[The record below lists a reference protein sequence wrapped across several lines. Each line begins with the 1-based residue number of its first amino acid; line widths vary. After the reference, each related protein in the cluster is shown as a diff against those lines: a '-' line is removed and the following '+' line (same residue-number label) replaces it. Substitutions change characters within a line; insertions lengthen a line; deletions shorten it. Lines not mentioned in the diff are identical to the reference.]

1 MNTKKL
7 IEMYIKQMNPQEKI
21 AYDIAVK
28 NLESSF
34 DIEKSIGFNEFIKN
48 NLLFSLFPYFLV
60 YQNLLTYHFFQIVL
74 FSLILPIYL
83 LQFLHCL

>member
-7 IEMYIKQMNPQEKI
+7 IEMYIKQMNLQEKI

-34 DIEKSIGFNEFIKN
+34 DIEKSIGFIEYKKKQEQK
-48 NLLFSLFPYFLV
+48 P
-60 YQNLLTYHFFQIVL
+60 
-74 FSLILPIYL
+74 
-83 LQFLHCL
+83 